1 MEVSGCTVDMDQV
14 TMMSGA
20 EGAAYSPTQR
30 LVSSSAV
37 DLLLIETVPLAQSVV
52 EELYAEAKEKGEVDE
67 KMLLDDLYYRIEG
80 YGYRVGKGLSEIF
93 TRERARFA
101 DQLDI
106 MKFIC
111 KELWMVLYKKQI
123 DNLKTNHRGT
133 YVLIDNG
140 FKYCQRMSTSSSQNS
155 VKQATPFLYFPAGI
169 IRGVLAGLGVHATV
183 TFDTVQ
189 LPAVSFSI
197 HTR

>member
-1 MEVSGCTVDMDQV
+1 MDQV
-14 TMMSGA
+14 NMSTGG
-20 EGAAYSPTQR
+20 ETF
-30 LVSSSAV
+30 SSAQKLV
-37 DLLLIETVPLAQSVV
+37 NTSAIDLLLIETIPLAKSVV
-52 EELYAEAKEKGEVDE
+52 EEIYAEAKAKGEVDD
-67 KMLLDDLYYRIEG
+67 KMLEDDVYFRIEG
-80 YGYRVGKGLSEIF
+80 YGYRVGKGLSEVF
-93 TRERARFA
+93 TRERSRFT

-111 KELWMVLYKKQI
+111 KELWAILYKKQI

-155 VKQATPFLYFPAGI
+155 IQQATPFLWFPVGI
-169 IRGVLAGLGVHATV
+169 IRGVLAGLGTQATV
-183 TFDTVQ
+183 SFDSAQ
-189 LPAVSFSI
+189 LPAVSFNI